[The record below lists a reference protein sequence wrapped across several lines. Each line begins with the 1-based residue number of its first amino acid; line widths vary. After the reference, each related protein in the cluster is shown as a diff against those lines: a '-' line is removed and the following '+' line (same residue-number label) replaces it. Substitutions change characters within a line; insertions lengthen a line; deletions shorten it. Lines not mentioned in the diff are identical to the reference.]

1 MENTIEKSKAEIV
14 EILTANGGRVWE
26 KGGKRRVY
34 FNPAD
39 WGLKVW
45 YYNTGNVS
53 GAEINGT
60 TISNSEASRCLGV
73 RVWYDLDDGRFY
85 TQGTERLHS
94 VAQSAIR
101 EFVQAL
107 QDKL

>member
-1 MENTIEKSKAEIV
+1 MENTIESSTAEIV
-14 EILTANGGRVWE
+14 ETLIANGGKLWE
-26 KGGKRRVY
+26 KGGKRRIY
-34 FNPAD
+34 FNSSA
-39 WGLKVW
+39 WGLKAW
-45 YYNTGNVS
+45 YYKTGNVS
-53 GAEINGT
+53 GAEINGA

-73 RVWYDLDDGRFY
+73 KVWYDLDDGRFY